1 VSSPTGFYKI
11 FFGKMVNDSGRQSQ
25 GEWVDNV
32 ALKMVNLVQAKEEL
46 V

>member
-1 VSSPTGFYKI
+1 
-11 FFGKMVNDSGRQSQ
+11 MVNDCGNQSQ
-25 GEWVDNV
+25 GEWVDSV